1 MSPWKR
7 LRQRI
12 YPYRWKLLAG
22 LAISLANSTL
32 ALPVA
37 ALLRRA
43 FDHSIPSQQ
52 VQELAWIGLA
62 LLGLRTISTLAVL
75 LTQHINLAVTRN
87 FTASLRRELL
97 DKIFRLPHAYFISS
111 PYGKV
116 QDILVNSSE
125 RVDTMVSALLNN
137 VLPSSVLATTLAL
150 VLVYLDYR
158 LFLLMLL
165 VWPATW
171 LLNEFFRRRAV
182 KAACRHNQVFRKFST
197 QLRWVVGAIDFVRI
211 HNADAQEIQRGSEV
225 IEETQESSKPVNLLH
240 SSYVQIQML
249 LLTSVSLVILI
260 VGGSQVA
267 AGTMS
272 LGELLSFYTVVS
284 LLNTALRDF
293 AAGLYLVVVGGESM
307 REISE
312 LLAEESQLPYLASQE
327 HTLQS
332 KLQFCNVTFAY
343 PNNPQ
348 RLLNGVNLEL
358 QTGQLL
364 ALVGPN
370 GCGKSTLLSLLL
382 GFSRPDHGQL
392 LADDVAYD
400 QIDVGHLRSQLGVV
414 AQEPLLFSG
423 TIADNVRYAHPEA
436 SPQELSK
443 ALELACAKE
452 WVESLPNGLES
463 PIGDRGTMISGG
475 QRQRLAIARALLG
488 KPRFLILDE
497 PTNHLDSQAIAKIMD
512 NLRQIPEAPGI
523 LIITHDESVAAQ
535 ADCVYRLEQGGLLA
549 TRSLGRKGE
558 IAVS

>member
-1 MSPWKR
+1 MNPWKR

-22 LAISLANSTL
+22 LVISLANSTL

-43 FDHSIPSQQ
+43 FDHSIPRQQ

-62 LLGLRTISTLAVL
+62 LFGLRTLSTLAVL
-75 LTQHINLAVTRN
+75 LTQRLNLSVTRH
-87 FTASLRRELL
+87 FTADLRRELL
-97 DKIFRLPHAYFISS
+97 DKIFRLPHAYFVSS

-116 QDILVNSSE
+116 EDILVNSSE
-125 RVDTMVSALLNN
+125 RVDTMVSALLNS
-137 VLPSSVLATTLAL
+137 VLPSSVLAATLAL

-171 LLNEFFRRRAV
+171 LLNEFFRRRAIR
-182 KAACRHNQVFRKFST
+182 AARHHNVVFRKFST
-197 QLRWVVGAIDFVRI
+197 QLRWVVGAINFVRI
-211 HNADAQEIQRGSEV
+211 HNADAQEIQRGGAV
-225 IEETQESSKPVNLLH
+225 IEETQESSKPVTLLH

-249 LLTSVSLVILI
+249 LLTTVSLVILI

-267 AGTMS
+267 AGTMT

-312 LLAEESQLPYLASQE
+312 LLAEESQLPYLAKKE
-327 HTLQS
+327 HTLQA
-332 KLQFCNVTFAY
+332 KLQFSNVSFAY
-343 PNNPQ
+343 PQ
-348 RLLNGVNLEL
+348 SQQKLLNGVNLDL
-358 QTGQLL
+358 QAGQFL

-382 GFSRPDHGQL
+382 GFSRPDQGQL
-392 LADDVAYD
+392 RVDDVAYD
-400 QIDVGHLRSQLGVV
+400 EIDVGHLRSQLGVV

-423 TIADNVRYAHPEA
+423 TIADNVSYAHPEA
-436 SPQELSK
+436 SSQELWQ

-452 WVESLPNGLES
+452 WVESLPTGLDS
-463 PIGDRGTMISGG
+463 PIGDRGTLISGG

-497 PTNHLDSQAIAKIMD
+497 PTNHLDAQAISKIME
-512 NLRQIPEAPGI
+512 NLRQIPDATGI

-535 ADCVYRLEQGGLLA
+535 ADCIYRLEQGALHP
-549 TRSLGRKGE
+549 TQKGE
-558 IAVS
+558 IAVG